1 MTIAAAF
8 NALLTNVVNLNQ
20 ARLDLLDARVAAIV
34 DELKEDAVIGPMYQD
49 YIPQGSWAHRT
60 IIRPVGEFDEFDAD
74 FLLLLTENTEW
85 SREPKTYLQELRAAF
100 KRSAT
105 YKQMVRKK
113 NRCVRIG
120 YANDCH
126 IDVVAHLILADG
138 RQVIVNYA
146 DNVFEDTNPQGF
158 TDWMKE
164 KDDLAGG
171 NLRRVI
177 RLMKYLRDFKNTFSC
192 PSVIL
197 TTLLGERVQ
206 PVDAD
211 NRYADVPT
219 TLVSILEDLDAWL
232 SLYPAMPH
240 IADPSCPDTSFNH
253 RWDDNQYVTF
263 KDRIALYANW
273 AREALDEEDE
283 TKAVSL
289 WQKLF
294 GIDFTLPA
302 AQAAS
307 KARVT
312 KASRAIDVVAPDEEF
327 IENRGFALTGG
338 YMVRI
343 DATVDRAPGFRS
355 GPLRSVRSVGKG
367 RTLRFHAVTDVPE
380 PYTVYWKVRNR
391 GDEAARADDL
401 RGALIRDDGTG
412 TRTET
417 TKYAGRHYI
426 EVYIVKRGH
435 VVASDHHEVT
445 IR

>member
-8 NALLTNVVNLNQ
+8 DAFLTDVVNLNQ
-20 ARLDLLDARVAAIV
+20 TRLDLLDARVAAIV
-34 DELKEDAVIGPMYQD
+34 DELKDDPVIGPMYERH
-49 YIPQGSWAHRT
+49 IPQGSWPHRT
-60 IIRPVGEFDEFDAD
+60 IIRPVGEYDEFDAD

-85 SREPKTYLQELRAAF
+85 SRTPKTYLRELRAAL

-105 YKQMVRKK
+105 YKNMVRKK

-126 IDVVAHLILADG
+126 IDVVPHLVLPDG

-146 DNVFEDTNPQGF
+146 DDAFEDTNPQGF

-206 PVDAD
+206 PIYTDG
-211 NRYADVPT
+211 RYADIPT

-232 SLYPAMPH
+232 SLYPTMPT
-240 IADPSCPDTSFNH
+240 IADPSCPNTSFNH
-253 RWDDNQYVTF
+253 RWDDEQYATF
-263 KDRIALYANW
+263 KDRIALYAEW
-273 AREALDEEDE
+273 ARDALDEEDE

-294 GIDFTLPA
+294 GDDFTLPTTHA
-302 AQAAS
+302 AT
-307 KARVT
+307 KTVVT
-312 KASRAIDVVAPDEEF
+312 KANRAIDAVAPHEEF
-327 IENRGFALTGG
+327 IENRGFTFTGG
-338 YMVRI
+338 YKVRI
-343 DATVDRAPGFRS
+343 DATVDNTPGFRG
-355 GPLRSVRSVGKG
+355 GPLRSMRSVGKN
-367 RTLRFHAVTDVPE
+367 RTLRFRAITDVPE
-380 PYTVYWKVRNR
+380 PYKAFWKVRNR
-391 GDEAARADDL
+391 GDEAAHVDDL
-401 RGALIRDDGTG
+401 RGALIPDDGTR
-412 TRTET
+412 TRIET
-417 TKYAGRHYI
+417 TSYAGRHYV

-435 VVASDHHEVT
+435 LVASDHHEVT

>member
-8 NALLTNVVNLNQ
+8 DAFLTDVVNLNQ
-20 ARLDLLDARVAAIV
+20 SRLDLLGARVAAIV
-34 DELKEDAVIGPMYQD
+34 DELKHDPVIGPMYED
-49 YIPQGSWAHRT
+49 HIPQGSWPHRT
-60 IIRPVGEFDEFDAD
+60 IIRPVGAYDEFDAD

-85 SREPKTYLQELRAAF
+85 SRTPKTYLRELRAAF
-100 KRSAT
+100 KRSTT
-105 YKQMVRKK
+105 YKNMVRKK
-113 NRCVRIG
+113 NRCARIG

-126 IDVVAHLILADG
+126 IDVVPHLVLADG

-146 DNVFEDTNPQGF
+146 DDAFEDTNPQGF

-171 NLRRVI
+171 NLRRII
-177 RLMKYLRDFKNTFSC
+177 RLLKYLRDFKNTFSC

-206 PVDAD
+206 PIYAD
-211 NRYADVPT
+211 DRYADVPT

-232 SLYPAMPH
+232 SLYLTMPR
-240 IADPSCPDTSFNH
+240 IADPSCPNTSFNH
-253 RWDDNQYVTF
+253 RWDDDQYATF
-263 KDRIALYANW
+263 KDRIALYAQW
-273 AREALDEEDE
+273 ARDALDEEDE
-283 TKAVSL
+283 NKAASL

-294 GIDFTLPA
+294 GDDFTLPA
-302 AQAAS
+302 TQAAA
-307 KARVT
+307 KALVT
-312 KASRAIDVVAPDEEF
+312 KASRAIDVIAPHEEF
-327 IENRGFALTGG
+327 IEDRGFAFTGG

-343 DATVDRAPGFRS
+343 DATVDKTPGFRS
-355 GPLRSVRSVGKG
+355 GPLRSMRSVGKN

-391 GDEAARADDL
+391 GDEAAHADDL
-401 RGALIRDDGTG
+401 RGTLIPDDGTR
-412 TRTET
+412 THTET
-417 TKYAGRHYI
+417 TRYAGRHYI
-426 EVYIVKRGH
+426 EVYIVKRDR